1 MNRHTL
7 IYILIFSV
15 LITLFTSYVHADYQ
29 KMREEFEDYTPTSY
43 FTSHQRGGDQAVKAK
58 SIDSLE
64 IGFFQKSRFLYPSAE
79 SSDFAQAKEN
89 IRKAQTDWKRSLSE
103 NTGSDNTGNGTAFI
117 RITPARMKKYR
128 HIASDDDSV
137 KRALQATFSLEALEA
152 LTLLRNPGVK
162 AQENH
167 LKAAIETFGQA
178 SDLDEILRQY
188 SAFTEGVMPGVG
200 PMKGKEPVK
209 AKFPFPAV
217 LALKGQIAQQEV
229 KAASEYLESVRRDAV
244 TTARKTFWNLVFI
257 RKSRLIT
264 RETVDF
270 LHQLETVATT
280 RYKAGKTSFQ
290 DVIKVEIRRKILEE
304 TLLTLR
310 EKQRNL
316 ELTILQLV
324 NLPPLVRLGAP
335 EIQEPVWKTPPLES
349 LYKSALERRQE
360 LRRMRAMVGKMERMT
375 AMAEIMIL
383 PQYTMNFSVYNDE
396 TIIQAGSGAMKETF
410 AASVPASR
418 GAGLPK
424 KPWYGTDDAF
434 LRQTKQKLMALKN
447 ELNNAEKVTA
457 ALVQKA
463 WYKTDQAK
471 REAALYR
478 DTVVGLARS
487 ALDVSTR
494 GYESGRVSFAD
505 VIGSHTDWL
514 KARLALA
521 RKLSDIGVARAE
533 LARTVGSDLNIE

>member
-1 MNRHTL
+1 MNRYTL
-7 IYILIFSV
+7 IYSFIASV
-15 LITLFTSYVHADYQ
+15 LMTLFTSYVHADYQ
-29 KMREEFEDYTPTSY
+29 KLHQEFEAYTPTPY
-43 FTSHQRGGDQAVKAK
+43 FTSHQSNTDQSVETK
-58 SIDSLE
+58 
-64 IGFFQKSRFLYPSAE
+64 PSE
-79 SSDFAQAKEN
+79 SSDFTQVRES
-89 IRKAQTDWKRSLSE
+89 IRKAQADWKRSLSN
-103 NTGSDNTGNGTAFI
+103 NTGSDSTGNEFAFI
-117 RITPARMKKYR
+117 RITPERMEKYR
-128 HIASDDDSV
+128 ETASNDESV
-137 KRALQATFSLEALEA
+137 KRALQAKFSLEDLET
-152 LTLLRNPGVK
+152 LVLLRNPGVK

-167 LKAAIETFGQA
+167 VKAAIETFGQA
-178 SDLDEILRQY
+178 SDLDDILRRY
-188 SAFTEGVMPGVG
+188 SAFTEGLMPGIG

-229 KAASEYLESVRRDAV
+229 KAANEYLESVRRDAI
-244 TTARKTFWNLVFI
+244 TKARKTFWNLIFI

-270 LHQLETVATT
+270 LQQLEAVATT

-396 TIIQAGSGAMKETF
+396 AATQTGSIAMKETF
-410 AASVPASR
+410 AVSVPASR

-434 LRQTKQKLMALKN
+434 LRQTRQKLMALKN
-447 ELNNAEKVTA
+447 ELKNAEKATA
-457 ALVQKA
+457 TMVQKA

-505 VIGSHTDWL
+505 VIGSYTDWL

-533 LARTVGSDLNIE
+533 LARAMGSDLKR

>member
-1 MNRHTL
+1 MNRFIKIHSL
-7 IYILIFSV
+7 IIGV
-15 LITLFTSYVHADYQ
+15 MITLFTSYVHADYQ
-29 KMREEFEDYTPTSY
+29 KLRQEFEDYTPTPY
-43 FTSHQRGGDQAVKAK
+43 FTSHQRVT
-58 SIDSLE
+58 SL
-64 IGFFQKSRFLYPSAE
+64 PAE
-79 SSDFAQAKEN
+79 TDKTKISEPSDFTQVKES
-89 IRKAQTDWKRSLSE
+89 IRKVQAHWKRSLRDSTA
-103 NTGSDNTGNGTAFI
+103 NDTAFI
-117 RITPARMKKYR
+117 HITPAQMEKYR
-128 HIASDDDSV
+128 QLTSDDDSV
-137 KRALQATFSLEALEA
+137 KRMLQAKFSLKDLEALV
-152 LTLLRNPGVK
+152 LLRNPGIK

-178 SDLDEILRQY
+178 SELDEILRQY
-188 SAFTEGVMPGVG
+188 SAFTEGLMTGVG
-200 PMKGKEPVK
+200 PMKGKEPLK

-229 KAASEYLESVRRDAV
+229 KAANEYLESVRRDGV
-244 TTARKTFWNLVFI
+244 TKARKIYWNLVFI

-270 LHQLETVATT
+270 LQQLETVATT
-280 RYKAGKTSFQ
+280 RYKSGKTSFQ
-290 DVIKVEIRRKILEE
+290 DVIKVEIKRKILEE
-304 TLLTLR
+304 TLPTLR

-324 NLPPLVRLGAP
+324 NLPPLVRLGEP
-335 EIQEPVWKTPPLES
+335 EIQEPLWEMPPLET
-349 LYKSALERRQE
+349 LYKLALERRQE

-396 TIIQAGSGAMKETF
+396 AVMQVGSGAMKETF
-410 AASVPASR
+410 AVSVPASR

-424 KPWYGTDDAF
+424 MPWYGTNDAF

-447 ELNNAEKVTA
+447 ELNNAEKATA
-457 ALVQKA
+457 TMVQNA
-463 WYKTDQAK
+463 WYKTDQAR

-505 VIGSHTDWL
+505 VIGSYTDWL

-533 LARTVGSDLNIE
+533 LARSVGSGLNIK